1 MDSKRARPYERLV
14 EGECTV
20 TECLFCK
27 IAGKELDSD
36 IVHESDDI
44 MVFRDI
50 NPAAP
55 LHVLAIPKEHVASVD
70 ELNRNHAGVLAEI
83 LIALSTIADREG
95 TDGGYRIVTN
105 VGPDAG
111 QSVLHLHFH
120 LLGGRPMAWPPG

>member
-1 MDSKRARPYERLV
+1 M
-14 EGECTV
+14 

-27 IAGKELDSD
+27 IARKELDSD
-36 IVHESDDI
+36 VVHESDDI

-70 ELNRNHAGVLAEI
+70 ELNRNHAGVLAEM

-120 LLGGRPMAWPPG
+120 LLGGRAMEWPPG